1 MRRSHAVLSVGLL
14 AVVAVALV
22 IVRAKSAPD
31 PDSNVPSAATPSVL
45 TSRATFGTFVERVA
59 AHGRVGPPSGSD
71 AKLAFA
77 GSGVLTN
84 ITVRVGQAVSAGQLL
99 AQYGGADVAASAFD
113 AAQARA
119 RAAQSHLVALQSG
132 EGSAQSDRAA
142 ALAAVHQSQ
151 AKVALDERALFRAHE
166 LYSGGVIA
174 QKDVESAGEQLALDR
189 ADERANESKLG
200 ATSYGIGDALT
211 QARADYASALSDATS
226 AQRALENTALR
237 APSSGVVVALLRH
250 LGESVDPGTPVIE
263 LGPAATSD
271 LTLTVAGG
279 SQHAVQLGDPVD
291 FNVLARVVRGHGQ
304 VVGVVPNVDPAT
316 QATTVLVSGVPPD
329 AVSGDAVDATIVVG
343 QRRGIIVPTS
353 AVVQDPQSG
362 KMLVFVREQAKD
374 GSSQFVARTVEAADG
389 DDQTTLLDGGLR
401 GGETIATQGAF
412 DLLAP
417 SGS

>member
-1 MRRSHAVLSVGLL
+1 MRRSYGVIAVTAL
-14 AVVAVALV
+14 AIVAVALG

-31 PDSNVPSAATPSVL
+31 PDISVPSAATPSVL
-45 TSRATFGTFVERVA
+45 TSRASFGTFVERVA

-77 GSGVLTN
+77 GSGVLTR
-84 ITVRVGQAVSAGQLL
+84 IAVHVGDAVSAGQLL
-99 AQYGGADVAASAFD
+99 AQYGGADVSASALA

-119 RAAQSHLVALQSG
+119 RAAQSHLVALQNG
-132 EGSAQSDRAA
+132 DGSAQSDRAA
-142 ALAAVHQSQ
+142 ALAALRQSQ
-151 AKVALDERALFRAHE
+151 AKVTLDERALVRAQE
-166 LYSGGVIA
+166 LYRGGVVA
-174 QKDVESAGEQLALDR
+174 QKDVESAAEQLALDR
-189 ADERANESKLG
+189 ADEHANESKLG

-211 QARADYASALSDATS
+211 QARADYASALSDAAS
-226 AQRALENTALR
+226 AQRALENTALK
-237 APSSGVVVALLRH
+237 APADGVVIALLRH
-250 LGESVDPGTPVIE
+250 VGESVDPSTPVLE

-279 SQHAVQLGDPVD
+279 APHPVQLGDPVD
-291 FNVLARVVRGHGQ
+291 FHVLARVVRGHGR
-304 VVGVVPNVDPAT
+304 VVGVVPSVDPAT
-316 QATTVLVSGVPPD
+316 QATTVLVSGVPTG

-374 GSSQFVARTVEAADG
+374 GSSQFVARPVQAADG
-389 DDQTTLLDGGLR
+389 DDQTTLLAGGLR